1 LGATN
6 FDIKLKE
13 GGVTNFGLKFKKFVW
28 CLGRGS
34 RFQGKAKSEMR
45 FMPGTPAY
53 KAYHAMLD
61 KIRAENSH
69 LSEAELDAKL
79 YAARDAYCRKLRED
93 FSS

>member
-1 LGATN
+1 MGATN

-34 RFQGKAKSEMR
+34 RSQGKAKSEMR
-45 FMPGTPAY
+45 FCTPSAI

-61 KIRAENSH
+61 KNRAENSH
-69 LSEAELDAKL
+69 LSEVELDAKL